1 MEQSTL
7 PLTRCQGEQ
16 SRIASPSAGE
26 VAIDRDD
33 DRDLILR
40 FLSKSV
46 TWGEPSR
53 LVRIDLRLAEQLW
66 RLLEDEL
73 EDAAA

>member
-1 MEQSTL
+1 M
-7 PLTRCQGEQ
+7 
-16 SRIASPSAGE
+16 
-26 VAIDRDD
+26 AIDRDD